1 MGISG
6 MDILLSVLPAAITI
20 VGFVCYMVI
29 TVAAFKER
37 RLYGLMCLFFCGLGG
52 IVYGVVRSSE
62 LKKPLFGLILCNI
75 AYFFLQF
82 YGAGFDFGKMLGM
95 KNAPEQEQELEMP
108 VAMPE
113 VESPT
118 AAPDAA
124 PAAPG
129 PASFDVEPGPAGGGS
144 ARPAPGASG
153 NAPEAVVKGVM
164 DESWQAASELL
175 KIGGVMKTS
184 IESAAIVN
192 NVTLGLNEEAAV
204 SVAGQVYRFKI
215 TGIDVDAKRVEFI
228 PVGN

>member
-1 MGISG
+1 
-6 MDILLSVLPAAITI
+6 
-20 VGFVCYMVI
+20 
-29 TVAAFKER
+29 
-37 RLYGLMCLFFCGLGG
+37 
-52 IVYGVVRSSE
+52 
-62 LKKPLFGLILCNI
+62 
-75 AYFFLQF
+75 
-82 YGAGFDFGKMLGM
+82 
-95 KNAPEQEQELEMP
+95 MP

-113 VESPT
+113 VESPA

>member
-1 MGISG
+1 
-6 MDILLSVLPAAITI
+6 MDILLLVLPVAIAIVGLVCYSMITI
-20 VGFVCYMVI
+20 
-29 TVAAFKER
+29 AAFKER
-37 RLYGLMCLFFCGLGG
+37 LMYGFMCLFCCGLGG
-52 IVYGVVRSSE
+52 IVYGIMRSSE

-75 AYFFLQF
+75 ASIFLQF
-82 YGAGFDFGKMLGM
+82 YTAGFDFGKMLDM
-95 KNAPEQEQELEMP
+95 KGAMEQEQELEMP
-108 VAMPE
+108 VAIPE
-113 VESPT
+113 VESSA

-129 PASFDVEPGPAGGGS
+129 PASFEVEPGPAGNGS

-175 KIGGVMKTS
+175 KIGGVMKNS